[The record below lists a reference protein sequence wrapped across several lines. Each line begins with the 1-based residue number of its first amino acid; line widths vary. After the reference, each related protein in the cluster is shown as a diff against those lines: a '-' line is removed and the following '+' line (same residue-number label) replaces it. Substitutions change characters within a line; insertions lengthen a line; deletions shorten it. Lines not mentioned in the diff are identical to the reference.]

1 MRSFLQ
7 SKIGLLSA
15 VGFVVLMA
23 FALQRVATSRRARA
37 AQGKPPVMAAAQAPV
52 AASQPTPSPQTE
64 PVADSTG
71 LVAQNAA
78 YLDAVTA
85 LDGRAR
91 QDRDRQ
97 GNPVTRRDN
106 PVTPTEAGQE
116 TQVDAPTQEA
126 PEKPTRASHR
136 LRGRRSSD
144 RAADSAAVSSTPTE
158 GEPTQALRQK
168 EAKEPAAAPPPRP
181 RPKRFN
187 PYGSVL
193 KCELVFTLDSTN
205 EQTPLVAI
213 VMEPVYNNGLLVI
226 PAGAELHGVARPD
239 RLRDRIF
246 SGPEWVMVF
255 PRERGRPNGRQ
266 LTVRGVALDRIE
278 PDSNGMTWGLTD
290 GSYGLEGTVIRSL
303 KDAEIKRFVA
313 TFLAAGSL
321 GLQERNSDRS
331 GQQLTRNTPANAALL
346 GLAANFDRIVD
357 EITTEIAEH
366 GVFIRVPAGHQFY
379 FYPMQ
384 IIDPDAADIS
394 TDIATVK

>member
-1 MRSFLQ
+1 
-7 SKIGLLSA
+7 
-15 VGFVVLMA
+15 
-23 FALQRVATSRRARA
+23 
-37 AQGKPPVMAAAQAPV
+37 
-52 AASQPTPSPQTE
+52 
-64 PVADSTG
+64 
-71 LVAQNAA
+71 
-78 YLDAVTA
+78 
-85 LDGRAR
+85 
-91 QDRDRQ
+91 
-97 GNPVTRRDN
+97 
-106 PVTPTEAGQE
+106 
-116 TQVDAPTQEA
+116 
-126 PEKPTRASHR
+126 
-136 LRGRRSSD
+136 
-144 RAADSAAVSSTPTE
+144 
-158 GEPTQALRQK
+158 
-168 EAKEPAAAPPPRP
+168 
-181 RPKRFN
+181 
-187 PYGSVL
+187 VL

-246 SGPEWVMVF
+246 SGPEWVLVF

-266 LTVRGVALDRIE
+266 LNVRGVALNRVE
-278 PDSNGMTWGLTD
+278 PDANGMTWGLTD

-321 GLQERNSDRS
+321 GLQERSSDRS

-346 GLAANFDRIVD
+346 GFAANFDKIVED
-357 EITTEIAEH
+357 ITTEIAEH